1 MAQRERSERTRQRI
15 VQATLDLIA
24 GEGLEKVT
32 VRKIAAAAQ
41 VNLAAVNYHFGSKDA
56 AVNEALKVV
65 TSRLQVVFRRL
76 GSGDQPAAIRLQDFL
91 SQVFEILCNFPE
103 VTRHMVN
110 QSFRG
115 TPVVDEY
122 RDFLRREGIPLVTAA
137 LAEVRPEYD
146 QARLR
151 ARALQLLS
159 ALSFPVLMRS

>member
-91 SQVFEILCNFPE
+91 SQVFE
-103 VTRHMVN
+103 
-110 QSFRG
+110 
-115 TPVVDEY
+115 
-122 RDFLRREGIPLVTAA
+122 
-137 LAEVRPEYD
+137 
-146 QARLR
+146 
-151 ARALQLLS
+151 
-159 ALSFPVLMRS
+159 